1 MFDKKI
7 ERFVILSAPRSGS
20 NMLCTMLQSH
30 PDILCHH
37 EIFNPNGLFYALPLR
52 GGEFSVAN
60 DIRHRDSHPLS
71 CLERIWQSDLGH
83 KAVGFKMTHCQNQT
97 VFSRL
102 LHDSSIK
109 KIILE
114 RRNQLKVHV
123 SKLLAEQSGVW
134 ENYGGLPPQTRCQVK
149 VDIQQLQTDIA
160 LNKSYYQHIR
170 DTLHTSGQEWCEV
183 EYEAI
188 NTSSQQRIVL
198 EFLNMSQ
205 APLVAQSRKQTPRD
219 LSEVIANYQELLSS
233 NEPALRSQL
242 TSLDG

>member
-1 MFDKKI
+1 MPNKKV

-52 GGEFSVAN
+52 TSEFSLA
-60 DIRHRDSHPLS
+60 DGIQHRDAQPLR
-71 CLERIWQSDLGH
+71 CLSRLWQSNLGH

-97 VFSRL
+97 VFSHL
-102 LHDSSIK
+102 LHDSGIK

-123 SKLLAEQSGVW
+123 SKLIAEQSGVW
-134 ENYGGLPPQTRCQVK
+134 EDYSTLPPHARCQVK
-149 VDIQQLQTDIA
+149 VDIEQLQTDIA
-160 LNKSYYQHIR
+160 LNQSYYQQIR
-170 DTLHTSGQEWCEV
+170 DTLHLCGQDWCEV

-188 NTSSQQRIVL
+188 NTPSQRRLML
-198 EFLNMSQ
+198 EFLNLDNV
-205 APLVAQSRKQTPRD
+205 PLVAQSRKQTPKD
-219 LSEVIANYQELLSS
+219 LSEVIVNYQELLRCE
-233 NEPALRSQL
+233 EPALRSQL